1 MSNDGWNGKFSNL
14 RVSEGS
20 FPELHEELSPLNHK
34 DRCDRMR
41 VLAMIGLYSLKGT
54 GVAAGAVESKAL
66 ETKESSASES
76 KNVSAKSELKNKLLG
91 SVVRG

>member
-20 FPELHEELSPLNHK
+20 FPELHKELSPLSHK

-41 VLAMIGLYSLKGT
+41 VLALVGLYSLKGT

-66 ETKESSASES
+66 ETNESSES